1 MFSYG
6 ALRLRPSPAEL
17 DFRYA
22 WNVKRN
28 TYGISIKEEI
38 SMGISYKNL
47 DEQTRK
53 FMLEE
58 LERDIANGSLYL
70 SPRLNS
76 TGQSKWAELL
86 RKAIMSFDDDW
97 LADQLRVYM
106 ESHEESRTR
115 SGEMKSK
122 KVPVTAPETLAE
134 GEFNRF
140 YARGLCARA
149 IAEGISEVLVYR
161 GKEVKQPRPE
171 SQARVGTRIA
181 AKTLLEDLRKSQGV
195 EPALGIPAG
204 PNSGLTICLP

>member
-1 MFSYG
+1 
-6 ALRLRPSPAEL
+6 
-17 DFRYA
+17 
-22 WNVKRN
+22 
-28 TYGISIKEEI
+28 
-38 SMGISYKNL
+38 
-47 DEQTRK
+47 
-53 FMLEE
+53 
-58 LERDIANGSLYL
+58 
-70 SPRLNS
+70 
-76 TGQSKWAELL
+76 
-86 RKAIMSFDDDW
+86 MSFDDDW